1 MGILSNIMNSQH
13 MAKGAGLATH
23 MFGRFDSTSSI
34 LSRFVKPLAYAVPG
48 LAGAGY
54 IMHKGK
60 EMENYYGSSRYS
72 SYYGQGR
79 ETAAGISAGA
89 GLFYGVMSMLH
100 KDPYSRIKTSLNF
113 WTKERQLLKS
123 ASPVKEA
130 MIRSSPGLGAGWGK
144 SFSSKA
150 ASFFVGATRVGTW
163 VGMTSA
169 PSYFTGTGML
179 TSAVGGTLAA
189 GAVSG
194 LGLGAIAIGKQGVNP
209 SHLLGFAGSVAA
221 ASGGAYAGWKL
232 ASNVN
237 APAAE
242 GNITGFDQG
251 SPTSRMN
258 YSTAGLVQA
267 LYKNRKQY

>member
-1 MGILSNIMNSQH
+1 MGLLSTIMNSQH

-89 GLFYGVMSMLH
+89 GLFYGIMGMLH

-113 WTKERQLLKS
+113 WTKERHLLKT

-130 MIRSSPGLGAGWGK
+130 MIRSSPGLGTGWGK
-144 SFSSKA
+144 SSTSKA
-150 ASFFVGATRVGTW
+150 ASFLVGATRVGTW

-169 PSYFTGTGML
+169 PSYFTGTGMI
-179 TSAVGGTLAA
+179 TSAVGGTLTA
-189 GAVSG
+189 GAISG
-194 LGLGAIAIGKQGVNP
+194 LGLGAMAVGRRGVNP

-242 GNITGFDQG
+242 GNIIGFDQG

>member
-1 MGILSNIMNSQH
+1 MGLLSNIMNSQH
-13 MAKGAGLATH
+13 MAKGAGLATN
-23 MFGRFDSTSSI
+23 MFGRFDTMPSI

-48 LAGAGY
+48 LVGAGY

-60 EMENYYGSSRYS
+60 EMENYYGSSRYN

-79 ETAAGISAGA
+79 ETAAGLSAGA

-100 KDPYSRIKTSLNF
+100 KDPYSRIKTSFNF
-113 WTKERQLLKS
+113 WTKERKLLS
-123 ASPVKEA
+123 TASPVKEA
-130 MIRSSPGLGAGWGK
+130 MMRNSPGLGIGWGK
-144 SFSSKA
+144 SFTSKA
-150 ASFFVGATRVGTW
+150 ASFMVGASRVSTW
-163 VGMTSA
+163 TSMVSA
-169 PSYFTGTGML
+169 PSYFTGTSIL
-179 TSAVGGTLAA
+179 TTAVGGTLAA

-194 LGLGAIAIGKQGVNP
+194 LGLGAIAIGKSGVNP
-209 SHLLGFAGSVAA
+209 SHLLGFAGSVGAA
-221 ASGGAYAGWKL
+221 AGGAYAGWKL

-242 GNITGFDQG
+242 GNIVGFDQG
-251 SPTSRMN
+251 GPTSRMN